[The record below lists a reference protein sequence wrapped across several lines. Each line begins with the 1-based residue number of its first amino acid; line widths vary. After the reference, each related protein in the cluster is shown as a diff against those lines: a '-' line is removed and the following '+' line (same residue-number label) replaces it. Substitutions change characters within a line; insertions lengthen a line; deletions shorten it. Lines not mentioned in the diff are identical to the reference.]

1 MLVWYRSVDLPIWF
15 FLHIYPLLK
24 KSTFLKSG
32 AKPLIES
39 FVLLFPK
46 VDLVQPFLKVGLAQP
61 FPKVYLVASNS
72 SYRRL
77 TTVRIIATI

>member
-1 MLVWYRSVDLPIWF
+1 MLVWYRSVDLPIRF

-61 FPKVYLVASNS
+61 FPKVDLVALNS
-72 SYRRL
+72 SLRRL
-77 TTVRIIATI
+77 TRFRIITTI